1 MRHFFPFLEWIPRYK
16 TSFLKSD
23 LLAGITVAIVL
34 IPQGMAYALVAG
46 LPAVYGLYASLVPV
60 FMYALLGTSRG
71 LGVGP
76 VAMDSLLVAAGLG
89 AIASIGPDNYIAMA
103 ILLAFMVGCIQL
115 LLGLLRMG
123 FLVNF
128 LSKPVISGFTS
139 GAALIIMGSQLKHI
153 LGTEIA
159 KSNQLHYILAN
170 TIQKLGDTNLY
181 DLAIGIAGILLMV
194 LVKKWNRKIPYIL
207 LVVVLGTLVVY
218 YFDLSLLGVKVVGD
232 IPAGLPA
239 FTVPQIEIGILSQL
253 WPIALTLALIG
264 YLEAISI
271 GKGIED
277 KNNEDQIDPNQELV
291 SLGMANITGS
301 FFQSYPI
308 TASFSR
314 SAIYNEARS
323 KTNLATIVTVL
334 IVLVTILYL
343 TPLFYFL
350 PKAAL
355 ASIIMV
361 SVYGL
366 IDVAYA
372 KRLWAYRRDEFLV
385 LLLTF
390 FITLF
395 IGIMTGILVGVL
407 ISLLLMV
414 FRTSKPHFAELGKIK
429 NTKYYKNIKRFG
441 SEALVRDD
449 VLIVRFDAQL
459 YFGNANYFKTQ
470 LFKLAQDKG
479 ATLEAVILNAEAINY
494 IDSTAANMLLRVIEK
509 LYEKGIH
516 FFIAGAIGPT
526 RDILFTSGIME
537 VLPKECLF
545 VETKEAVDFFDDP
558 GRKSQIKSEVAYQRN
573 KVGN

>member
-23 LLAGITVAIVL
+23 LLAGLTVAIVL

-89 AIASIGPDNYIAMA
+89 AIATIGPDNYIAMA

-207 LVVVLGTLVVY
+207 LVVALGTLVVY

-470 LFKLAQDKG
+470 LFKLVQDKG

-516 FFIAGAIGPT
+516 FFITGAIGPT

>member
-1 MRHFFPFLEWIPRYK
+1 MKHFFPFLEWIPRYQK
-16 TSFLKSD
+16 RFLKSD
-23 LLAGITVAIVL
+23 LLAGLTVAIVL

-60 FMYALLGTSRG
+60 LMYALLGTSRG

-89 AIASIGPDNYIAMA
+89 AIATIGPDNYIAMA

-115 LLGLLRMG
+115 SLGLMRMG

-139 GAALIIMGSQLKHI
+139 GAALIIMGSQLKHL
-153 LGTEIA
+153 LGTEIER
-159 KSNQLHYILAN
+159 SNQLHYIVVK
-170 TIQKLGDTNLY
+170 TIEKLGDTNLY
-181 DLAIGIAGILLMV
+181 DLAIGVAAILVMV
-194 LVKKWNRKIPYIL
+194 LLKKWNRKIPYIL
-207 LVVVLGTLVVY
+207 LVVALGTLVVY
-218 YFDLSLLGVKVVGD
+218 YFDLSLLGVKIVGD
-232 IPAGLPA
+232 IPAGLPM
-239 FTVPQIEIGILSQL
+239 FSVPQIEIEMLSEL

-277 KNNEDQIDPNQELV
+277 KNNEDRIDANQELV

-301 FFQSYPI
+301 FFQSYPV

-334 IVLVTILYL
+334 IVLITILFL

-372 KRLWAYRRDEFLV
+372 KRLWKYRRDEFLV
-385 LLLTF
+385 LLSTF

-395 IGIMTGILVGVL
+395 IGIMPGILVGIL

-414 FRTSKPHFAELGKIK
+414 YRTSNPHFAELGKIK
-429 NTKYYKNIKRFG
+429 NTKYYKNVKRFG

-470 LFKLAQDKG
+470 LFKLVEDKG
-479 ATLEAVILNAEAINY
+479 SALKAVILNAEAINY

-509 LYEKGIH
+509 LYERGIH

-545 VETKEAVDFFDDP
+545 VETKEAVTFFDDP
-558 GRKSQIKSEVAYQRN
+558 GRRSQMKSAVAYQRN
-573 KVGN
+573 

>member
-1 MRHFFPFLEWIPRYK
+1 MRHFFPFLEWLPRYK
-16 TSFLKSD
+16 RSYLKSD
-23 LLAGITVAIVL
+23 LLAGLTVAIVL

-60 FMYALLGTSRG
+60 LMYALLGTSRG

-89 AIASIGPDNYIAMA
+89 AIATIGPDNYIAMA

-115 LLGLLRMG
+115 ILGLLRMG

-139 GAALIIMGSQLKHI
+139 GAALIIMCSQLKY
-153 LGTEIA
+153 LMGTEIER
-159 KSNQLHYILAN
+159 SNQLHSMLVN
-170 TIQKLGDTNLY
+170 TIQKVGDTNLY

-194 LVKKWNRKIPYIL
+194 LFKKWNRKIPYIL
-207 LVVVLGTLVVY
+207 LVVALSILVVY
-218 YFDLSLLGVKVVGD
+218 YFDLSSLGVQIVGD
-232 IPAGLPA
+232 IPAGLPS
-239 FTVPQIEIGILSQL
+239 FSVPQIEIDILAQL

-271 GKGIED
+271 GKSIED
-277 KNNEDQIDPNQELV
+277 KNNEDRIDPNQELV

-301 FFQSYPI
+301 FFQSYPV

-323 KTNLATIVTVL
+323 KTNLATIITVL
-334 IVLVTILYL
+334 IVLGTILFL

-372 KRLWAYRRDEFLV
+372 KTLWKYRRDEFLV
-385 LLLTF
+385 LLITF

-395 IGIMTGILVGVL
+395 IGIMPGILVGVL

-414 FRTSKPHFAELGKIK
+414 YRTSNPHFAELGKIK

-449 VLIVRFDAQL
+449 VLIIRFDAQL
-459 YFGNANYFKTQ
+459 YFGNANYFRTE
-470 LFKLAQDKG
+470 LFKLMGHKG
-479 ATLEAVILNAEAINY
+479 PKLEAVILNAEAINY

-509 LYEKGIH
+509 LYDKGIH
-516 FFIAGAIGPT
+516 FFMSATMWEP
-526 RDILFTSGIME
+526 
-537 VLPKECLF
+537 
-545 VETKEAVDFFDDP
+545 
-558 GRKSQIKSEVAYQRN
+558 
-573 KVGN
+573 

>member
-16 TSFLKSD
+16 KSYIKRD
-23 LLAGITVAIVL
+23 ILAGLTVAIVL

-115 LLGLLRMG
+115 VLGLLRMG

-139 GAALIIMGSQLKHI
+139 GAALIIMCSQLKHL
-153 LGTEIA
+153 LGTDIER
-159 KSNQLHYILAN
+159 SNQLHTMLMNA
-170 TIQKLGDTNLY
+170 IQKLGDTNPY
-181 DLAIGIAGILLMV
+181 DLAIGISGILIMV
-194 LVKKWNRKIPYIL
+194 LFKRWNRKIPYIL
-207 LVVVLGTLVVY
+207 LVVVLGILAVY
-218 YFDLSLLGVKVVGD
+218 YLDLSLLGVKIVGN
-232 IPAGLPA
+232 IPAGLPVFSA
-239 FTVPQIEIGILSQL
+239 PQLEIDVLAQL

-271 GKGIED
+271 GKSIED
-277 KNNEDQIDPNQELV
+277 KNNEDRIDPNQELV

-323 KTNLATIVTVL
+323 KTNMATIITVL
-334 IVLVTILYL
+334 IVLGTILFL

-361 SVYGL
+361 SVFGL
-366 IDVAYA
+366 IDFSYT
-372 KRLWAYRRDEFLV
+372 KRLWKYRRDEFVV
-385 LLLTF
+385 LLGTF
-390 FITLF
+390 SITLF
-395 IGIMTGILVGVL
+395 IGIMPGIVVGVL

-414 FRTSKPHFAELGKIK
+414 YRTSNPHFAELGKIK
-429 NTKYYKNIKRFG
+429 NTNYYKNIKRFG

-459 YFGNANYFKTQ
+459 YFGNANYFKTK
-470 LFKLAQDKG
+470 LFKLIHAKG
-479 ATLEAVILNAEAINY
+479 PALEAVILNAEAINY
-494 IDSTAANMLLRVIEK
+494 IDSTASNMLRRVIEK
-509 LYEKGIH
+509 LYEQGIH
-516 FFIAGAIGPT
+516 LFITGAIGPT

-537 VLPKECLF
+537 VLPKESLF
-545 VETKEAVDFFDDP
+545 VETKEAVTFFDDP
-558 GRKSQIKSEVAYQRN
+558 QSRPKIESSVAYQRN

>member
-23 LLAGITVAIVL
+23 LLAGLTVAIVL

-89 AIASIGPDNYIAMA
+89 AIATIGPDNYIAMA

-207 LVVVLGTLVVY
+207 LVVALGTLVVY

-407 ISLLLMV
+407 ISLLLM
-414 FRTSKPHFAELGKIK
+414 KHW
-429 NTKYYKNIKRFG
+429 
-441 SEALVRDD
+441 
-449 VLIVRFDAQL
+449 
-459 YFGNANYFKTQ
+459 
-470 LFKLAQDKG
+470 
-479 ATLEAVILNAEAINY
+479 
-494 IDSTAANMLLRVIEK
+494 
-509 LYEKGIH
+509 
-516 FFIAGAIGPT
+516 
-526 RDILFTSGIME
+526 
-537 VLPKECLF
+537 
-545 VETKEAVDFFDDP
+545 
-558 GRKSQIKSEVAYQRN
+558 
-573 KVGN
+573 

>member
-89 AIASIGPDNYIAMA
+89 AIATIGPDNYIAMA

-207 LVVVLGTLVVY
+207 LVVALGTLVVY

-470 LFKLAQDKG
+470 LFKLVQDKG

-516 FFIAGAIGPT
+516 FFITGAIGPT